1 MIFGPVTLIAIYL
14 TCWWT
19 VLFAILPLG
28 MNQGD
33 QQAPTDGGQWGA
45 PIKPNLKKKAIT
57 TTWVSAIVWV
67 LIVGVVESGL
77 VDLSGLP
84 TG

>member
-1 MIFGPVTLIAIYL
+1 MIFGPFTLVAIYL

-33 QQAPTDGGQWGA
+33 QQTPSDGGQWGA
-45 PIKPNLKKKAIT
+45 PTTPNLRKKVIT
-57 TTWVSAIVWV
+57 TTWVSAIIWGVI
-67 LIVGVVESGL
+67 IVVVEFGL
-77 VDLSGLP
+77 VDLSILP
-84 TG
+84 MR

>member
-1 MIFGPVTLIAIYL
+1 MGIGSYVAIYL
-14 TCWWT
+14 VVWWT

-33 QQAPTDGGQWGA
+33 QQAPSDGGQWGA

-57 TTWVSAIVWV
+57 TTWVAVLVFALVWLTIRFG
-67 LIVGVVESGL
+67 LIELPSLPSGY
-77 VDLSGLP
+77 
-84 TG
+84 